1 MDYKKT
7 AELILKEM
15 GGKENLVSVAHC
27 ATRLRIVIESNEKT
41 SKTALENIDGVK
53 GVFFANGQLQLI
65 LGTGTV
71 NKVYDEFIKLTGAE
85 QVSKEEVKKQAAE
98 HDNSSGLSGVFKKL
112 IKTLGDVFIPIIP
125 AIVAGG
131 FLMGIIESMNF
142 AVNNGFINF
151 DTHGSVYTIL
161 TLLSNAAY
169 TFLPILIGFSA
180 AKTFG
185 GNPFLGAVMG
195 MFMIHPDL
203 QNSWTVATEGYNNM
217 LSVWFGIYQVPMVG
231 YQGHVIPVIIAVFL
245 MSKLEIKLH
254 KIVPEILD
262 LFITPLL
269 TLSITGYLTFT
280 IIGPVFVF
288 LENGLLSAVQ
298 FIITLPFGI
307 GGFIMGGLYS
317 LTVIGGI
324 HHMYTIIDMGQLSKY
339 GFTYWLP
346 IASAANMAQA
356 GATLAVAV
364 KSKSEKVKALA
375 FPAALSAM
383 LGITEPAIFG
393 VNLRFMRPFVAAA
406 IGGACGG
413 LYASI
418 SGLGATGTGV
428 TGIFAILLHLQSPIK
443 YIIMMII
450 STGVGF
456 GLSFIF
462 GIKEER

>member
-27 ATRLRIVIESNEKT
+27 ATRLRIVIASNEKAN
-41 SKTALENIDGVK
+41 KTALENIDGVK
-53 GVFFANGQLQLI
+53 GVFFASGQLQLI
-65 LGTGTV
+65 IGTGTV
-71 NKVYDEFIKLTGAE
+71 NKVYDEFMKLTGAE
-85 QVSKEEVKKQAAE
+85 QVSKEEVKKQAEE
-98 HDNSSGLSGVFKKL
+98 HDNSNKFKKL

-131 FLMGIIESMNF
+131 FLMGIIESINF
-142 AVNNGFINF
+142 AVNNNFINF
-151 DTHGSVYTIL
+151 DTHGSIYVIL

-203 QNSWTVATEGYNNM
+203 QNAWSVATDGYNEM
-217 LSVWFGIYQVPMVG
+217 LKVWFGLYEVPMVG

-262 LFITPLL
+262 LFVTPLV
-269 TLSITGYLTFT
+269 TLSVTGYLTFT

-317 LTVIGGI
+317 ITVIGGI

-364 KSKSEKVKALA
+364 KAKSEKIKSLA

-393 VNLRFMRPFVAAA
+393 VNLRFMKPFVAAA

-428 TGIFAILLHLQSPIK
+428 TGLFAILLHLQSPIK
-443 YIIMMII
+443 YIILMLI
-450 STGVGF
+450 SAGVAF
-456 GLSFIF
+456 VLSFIF
-462 GIKEER
+462 GIKEEA

>member
-27 ATRLRIVIESNEKT
+27 ATRLRIVIGSNEKAN
-41 SKTALENIDGVK
+41 KTALENIDGVK
-53 GVFFANGQLQLI
+53 GVFFASGQLQLI
-65 LGTGTV
+65 IGTGTV
-71 NKVYDEFIKLTGAE
+71 NKVYDEFMKLTGAE
-85 QVSKEEVKKQAAE
+85 QVSKEEVKKQAEE
-98 HDNSSGLSGVFKKL
+98 HDNSNKFKKL

-131 FLMGIIESMNF
+131 FLMGIIESINF
-142 AVNNGFINF
+142 AVNNNFINL
-151 DTHGSVYTIL
+151 DTHGSIYVIL

-203 QNSWTVATEGYNNM
+203 QNAWSVATDGYNEM
-217 LSVWFGIYQVPMVG
+217 LKVWFGLYEVPMVG

-262 LFITPLL
+262 LFVTPLV
-269 TLSITGYLTFT
+269 TLSVTGYLTFT

-317 LTVIGGI
+317 ITVIGGI

-364 KSKSEKVKALA
+364 KAKSEKIKSLA

-393 VNLRFMRPFVAAA
+393 VNLRFMKPFVAAA

-428 TGIFAILLHLQSPIK
+428 TGLFAILLHLQSPIK
-443 YIIMMII
+443 YIILMLI
-450 STGVGF
+450 STGVAF
-456 GLSFIF
+456 ILSFIF
-462 GIKEER
+462 GIKEEA

>member
-27 ATRLRIVIESNEKT
+27 ATRLRIVIASNEKAN
-41 SKTALENIDGVK
+41 KTALENIDGVK
-53 GVFFANGQLQLI
+53 GVFFASGQLQLI
-65 LGTGTV
+65 IGTGTV
-71 NKVYDEFIKLTGAE
+71 NKVYDEFMKLTGAE

-98 HDNSSGLSGVFKKL
+98 HDNSNKFKKL

-131 FLMGIIESMNF
+131 FLMGIIESINF
-142 AVNNGFINF
+142 AVNNNFINF
-151 DTHGSVYTIL
+151 DTHGSIYVIL

-203 QNSWTVATEGYNNM
+203 QNAWSVATDGYNEM
-217 LSVWFGIYQVPMVG
+217 LKVWFGLYEVPMVG

-262 LFITPLL
+262 LFVTPLV
-269 TLSITGYLTFT
+269 TLSVTGYLTFT

-317 LTVIGGI
+317 ITVIGGI

-364 KSKSEKVKALA
+364 KAKSEKIKSLA

-393 VNLRFMRPFVAAA
+393 VNLRFMKPFVAAA

-428 TGIFAILLHLQSPIK
+428 TGLFAILLHLQSPIK
-443 YIIMMII
+443 YIILMLI
-450 STGVGF
+450 SAGVAF
-456 GLSFIF
+456 VLSFIF
-462 GIKEER
+462 GIKEEA

>member
-27 ATRLRIVIESNEKT
+27 ATRLRIVIASNEKAN
-41 SKTALENIDGVK
+41 KTALENIDGVK
-53 GVFFANGQLQLI
+53 GVFFASGQLQLI
-65 LGTGTV
+65 IGTGTV
-71 NKVYDEFIKLTGAE
+71 NKVYDEFMKLTGAE
-85 QVSKEEVKKQAAE
+85 QVSKEEVKKQAEE
-98 HDNSSGLSGVFKKL
+98 HDNSNKFKKL

-131 FLMGIIESMNF
+131 FLMGIIESINF
-142 AVNNGFINF
+142 AVNNNFINF
-151 DTHGSVYTIL
+151 DTHGSIYVIL

-203 QNSWTVATEGYNNM
+203 QNAWSVATDGYNEM
-217 LSVWFGIYQVPMVG
+217 LKVWFGLYEVPMVG

-262 LFITPLL
+262 LFVTPLV
-269 TLSITGYLTFT
+269 TLSVTGYLTFT

-317 LTVIGGI
+317 ITVIGGI

-364 KSKSEKVKALA
+364 KAKSEKIKSLA

-393 VNLRFMRPFVAAA
+393 VNLRFMKPFVAAA

-428 TGIFAILLHLQSPIK
+428 TGLFAILLHLQSPIK
-443 YIIMMII
+443 YIILMLI
-450 STGVGF
+450 STGVAF
-456 GLSFIF
+456 VLSFIF
-462 GIKEER
+462 GIKEEA

>member
-1 MDYKKT
+1 MNYKKT

-27 ATRLRIVIESNEKT
+27 ATRLRIVIASNEKAN
-41 SKTALENIDGVK
+41 KTALENIDGVK
-53 GVFFANGQLQLI
+53 GVFFASGQLQLI
-65 LGTGTV
+65 IGTGTV
-71 NKVYDEFIKLTGAE
+71 NKVYDEFMKLTGAE
-85 QVSKEEVKKQAAE
+85 QVSKEEVKKQAEE
-98 HDNSSGLSGVFKKL
+98 HDNSNKFKKL

-131 FLMGIIESMNF
+131 FLMGIIESINF
-142 AVNNGFINF
+142 AVNNNFINF
-151 DTHGSVYTIL
+151 DTHGSIYVIL

-203 QNSWTVATEGYNNM
+203 QNAWSVATDGYNEM
-217 LSVWFGIYQVPMVG
+217 LKVWFGLYEVPMVG
-231 YQGHVIPVIIAVFL
+231 YQGHVIPIIIAVFL

-262 LFITPLL
+262 LFVTPLV
-269 TLSITGYLTFT
+269 TLSVTGYLTFT

-317 LTVIGGI
+317 ITVIGGI

-364 KSKSEKVKALA
+364 KAKSEKIKSLA

-393 VNLRFMRPFVAAA
+393 VNLRFMKPFVAAA

-428 TGIFAILLHLQSPIK
+428 TGLFAILLHLQSPIK
-443 YIIMMII
+443 YIILMLI
-450 STGVGF
+450 SAGVAF
-456 GLSFIF
+456 VLSFIF
-462 GIKEER
+462 GIKEEA

>member
-27 ATRLRIVIESNEKT
+27 ATRLRIVIASNEKAN
-41 SKTALENIDGVK
+41 KTALENIDGVK
-53 GVFFANGQLQLI
+53 GVFFASGQLQLI
-65 LGTGTV
+65 IGTGTV
-71 NKVYDEFIKLTGAE
+71 NKVYDEFMKLTGAE
-85 QVSKEEVKKQAAE
+85 QVSKEEVKKQAEE
-98 HDNSSGLSGVFKKL
+98 HDNSNKFKKL

-131 FLMGIIESMNF
+131 FLMGIIESINF
-142 AVNNGFINF
+142 AVNNNFINF
-151 DTHGSVYTIL
+151 DTHGSIYVIL

-203 QNSWTVATEGYNNM
+203 QNAWSVATDGYNEM
-217 LSVWFGIYQVPMVG
+217 LKVWFGLYEVPMVG

-262 LFITPLL
+262 LFVTPLV
-269 TLSITGYLTFT
+269 TLSVTGYLTFT

-317 LTVIGGI
+317 ITVIGGI
-324 HHMYTIIDMGQLSKY
+324 HHMYTIIDMGQ
-339 GFTYWLP
+339 
-346 IASAANMAQA
+346 
-356 GATLAVAV
+356 
-364 KSKSEKVKALA
+364 
-375 FPAALSAM
+375 
-383 LGITEPAIFG
+383 
-393 VNLRFMRPFVAAA
+393 
-406 IGGACGG
+406 IGRAH
-413 LYASI
+413 
-418 SGLGATGTGV
+418 V
-428 TGIFAILLHLQSPIK
+428 
-443 YIIMMII
+443 
-450 STGVGF
+450 
-456 GLSFIF
+456 
-462 GIKEER
+462 

>member
-27 ATRLRIVIESNEKT
+27 ATRLRIVIGSNEKAN
-41 SKTALENIDGVK
+41 KTALENIDGVK
-53 GVFFANGQLQLI
+53 GVFFASGQLQLI
-65 LGTGTV
+65 IGTGTV
-71 NKVYDEFIKLTGAE
+71 NKVYDEFMKLTGAE
-85 QVSKEEVKKQAAE
+85 QVSKEEVKKQAEE
-98 HDNSSGLSGVFKKL
+98 HDNSNKFKKL

-131 FLMGIIESMNF
+131 FLMGIIESINF
-142 AVNNGFINF
+142 AVNNNFINF
-151 DTHGSVYTIL
+151 DTHGSIYVIL

-203 QNSWTVATEGYNNM
+203 QNAWSVATDGYNEM
-217 LSVWFGIYQVPMVG
+217 LKVWFGLYEVPMVG

-262 LFITPLL
+262 LFVTPLV
-269 TLSITGYLTFT
+269 TLSVTGYLTFT

-317 LTVIGGI
+317 ITVIGGI

-364 KSKSEKVKALA
+364 KAKSEKIKSLA

-393 VNLRFMRPFVAAA
+393 VNLRFMKPFVAAA

-428 TGIFAILLHLQSPIK
+428 TGLFAILLHLQSPIK
-443 YIIMMII
+443 YIILMLI
-450 STGVGF
+450 SAGVAF
-456 GLSFIF
+456 VLSFIF
-462 GIKEER
+462 GIKEEA

>member
-27 ATRLRIVIESNEKT
+27 ATRLRIVIASNENAN
-41 SKTALENIDGVK
+41 KTALENIDGVK
-53 GVFFANGQLQLI
+53 GVFFASGQLQLI
-65 LGTGTV
+65 IGTGTV
-71 NKVYDEFIKLTGAE
+71 NKVYDEFMKLTGAE
-85 QVSKEEVKKQAAE
+85 QVSKEEVKKQAEE
-98 HDNSSGLSGVFKKL
+98 HDNSNKFKKL

-131 FLMGIIESMNF
+131 FLMGIIESINF
-142 AVNNGFINF
+142 AVNNNFINF
-151 DTHGSVYTIL
+151 DTHGSIYVIL

-203 QNSWTVATEGYNNM
+203 QNAWSVATDGYNEM
-217 LSVWFGIYQVPMVG
+217 LRVWFGLYEVPMVG

-262 LFITPLL
+262 LFVTPLV
-269 TLSITGYLTFT
+269 TLSVTGYLTFT

-317 LTVIGGI
+317 ITVIGGI

-364 KSKSEKVKALA
+364 KAKSEKIKSLA

-393 VNLRFMRPFVAAA
+393 VNLRFMKPFVAAA

-428 TGIFAILLHLQSPIK
+428 TGLFAILLHLQSPIK
-443 YIIMMII
+443 YIILMLI
-450 STGVGF
+450 SAGVAF
-456 GLSFIF
+456 VLSFIF
-462 GIKEER
+462 GIKEEA